1 MLSPHTHT
9 HWHTHRHT
17 KHARYFPKLCALC
30 LSILVIIC
38 LPAFSPGGT
47 RKRSS
52 LIGLISMP
60 EHPLCPAV
68 PQLIV
73 LGSGINNIYFSKS
86 HHYLSL
92 NLFLSGCLP
101 FTLSL
106 SLPFLFSCLHPLLPR
121 RRAPFRFPFSPHFR
135 SSCLV
140 PWKVFRENHFHCL
153 LWPILALFCPQLPS
167 LMSASS
173 FTASLSIH

>member
-1 MLSPHTHT
+1 MFLHVPSGFGQRMHRGDWHSPLPSLCFPHTLAHT
-9 HWHTHRHT
+9 HSQTH

-47 RKRSS
+47 RKHSS

-60 EHPLCPAV
+60 KHPLCPAV

-101 FTLSL
+101 FTLST
-106 SLPFLFSCLHPLLPR
+106 LHPLLPR
-121 RRAPFRFPFSPHFR
+121 RRAPFLFPF
-135 SSCLV
+135 
-140 PWKVFRENHFHCL
+140 L
-153 LWPILALFCPQLPS
+153 L
-167 LMSASS
+167 
-173 FTASLSIH
+173 

>member
-1 MLSPHTHT
+1 MVRKSVFACSLRFWAENAPRRLAQPSTLIVLSTHT
-9 HWHTHRHT
+9 RTHTLTDTHSQTH

-47 RKRSS
+47 RKHSS

-60 EHPLCPAV
+60 KHPLCPAV

-101 FTLSL
+101 FTLST
-106 SLPFLFSCLHPLLPR
+106 LHPLLPR
-121 RRAPFRFPFSPHFR
+121 RRAPFLFPF
-135 SSCLV
+135 
-140 PWKVFRENHFHCL
+140 L
-153 LWPILALFCPQLPS
+153 L
-167 LMSASS
+167 
-173 FTASLSIH
+173 